1 MNLKTLAVLMLAI
14 LVSPKLEGV
23 MYAVAVSVWVTIWVL
38 SIVADGIRERA
49 LRAHLG
55 DEAYEALK
63 AARKWRV

>member
-1 MNLKTLAVLMLAI
+1 
-14 LVSPKLEGV
+14 